1 MDMEKTRLIND
12 ALEKIKT
19 YYLEMLPFNKVL
31 GIGIDLLDYETGD
44 AVTSFDMKQ
53 DLIGNPVAGILHGGV
68 TASVIDLTG
77 GLSALLSCAKY
88 HQNKPIDVIEKKLI
102 SSATIDMRVDY
113 LRPGRGASFKC
124 LSRVI
129 RAGSRIVVAKID
141 LYNETD
147 TRIATGTATYL
158 IG

>member
-1 MDMEKTRLIND
+1 MEKAEMINTV
-12 ALEKIKT
+12 LEQIKA
-19 YYLEMLPFNKVL
+19 YYLEMMPFNKVL

-44 AVTSFDMKQ
+44 AVTSFNMRP
-53 DLIGNPVAGILHGGV
+53 DLVGNPVAGILHGGV

-77 GLSALLSCAKY
+77 GLSALLSCARY
-88 HQNKPIDVIEKKLI
+88 HQNKPLEVIQKKLV

-113 LRPGRGASFKC
+113 LRPGKGVSFKC

-129 RAGSRIVVAKID
+129 RAGSRIVVTKID

-147 TRIATGTATYL
+147 LRIATGTTTYL

>member
-1 MDMEKTRLIND
+1 MEKTKMINTV
-12 ALEKIKT
+12 LEQIKA
-19 YYLEMLPFNKVL
+19 YYLDMLPFNKVL
-31 GIGIDLLDYETGD
+31 GIGIDLLDYDTGE
-44 AVTSFDMKQ
+44 AVTSFDMKP
-53 DLIGNPVAGILHGGV
+53 DLVGNPVASILHGGV

-77 GLSALLSCAKY
+77 GLSALLSCARY
-88 HQNKPIDVIEKKLI
+88 HQNKPLEVIEKKMV

-141 LYNETD
+141 LYNDID